1 MGGARKFD
9 KLAGVRSD
17 AVKKKTGKDWAEW
30 IAVLDKAGAKT
41 MDHKEIVAI
50 VREKH
55 GVGSWWQQRVTVGYE
70 QARGKREVHQT
81 SSGYQVSVSKTIN
94 VPLEKLFHAWKDD
107 RARAKWLP
115 GPAFVVRK
123 TTAVKSLRA
132 SWRDGHSG
140 VDVHFTSKGERKS
153 QVSLQHH
160 RLSGS
165 DEVTRMRSLWRKS
178 LDDLKKMLEK

>member
-1 MGGARKFD
+1 MAKGGNPG
-9 KLAGVRSD
+9 KLAGVSRD
-17 AVKKKTGKDWAEW
+17 AVMKKTGKDWAEW
-30 IAVLDKAGAKT
+30 VAVIDKAGAKT

-55 GVGSWWQQRVTVGYE
+55 GVGSWWQQMVTVGYE

-81 SSGYQVSVSKTIN
+81 SSGYQVSVSKTVN
-94 VPLEKLFHAWKDD
+94 VPLKELFHAREDD

-115 GPAFVVRK
+115 GSPFVVRK
-123 TTAVKSLRA
+123 TTAIKSLRA
-132 SWRDGHSG
+132 SWKDGRSG
-140 VDVHFTSKGERKS
+140 VDVYFYSKGEHKS
-153 QVSLQHH
+153 QVSLQHN